1 MTTRRLL
8 AGVCAGLAAIGGVL
22 FLGAVL
28 ADQGVWYAGFVSE
41 VGVPGR
47 PFRTA
52 YQLGLIGVGAGVV
65 LLAVLLRPL
74 GALVGLALALGGVLA
89 AASAVVPCSPG
100 CPLPPYE
107 TPTAQDLVHAGASVA
122 GAGLCALAV
131 LLVALRRTD
140 DAMRRVARVAIGP
153 VVLLGL
159 ATVYGLAFLGR
170 STFTGTVERLLLAL
184 LIAWNV
190 AAAVVAGRTREPNAQ
205 LSVARSGQPY

>member
-1 MTTRRLL
+1 MISRRLL
-8 AGVCAGLAAIGGVL
+8 AGVAAGLAAAGGVL
-22 FLGAVL
+22 FIGAVL

-52 YQLGLIGVGAGVV
+52 YRLGLIGVGVGVV
-65 LLAVLLRPL
+65 LLAGMLRPL
-74 GALVGLALALGGVLA
+74 AGVPALALALGGLLA
-89 AASAVVPCSPG
+89 GASAVVPCSPG

-122 GAGLCALAV
+122 GAGLCALGV
-131 LLVALRRTD
+131 LLLALRPTGG
-140 DAMRRVARVAIGP
+140 ALRRVARVAIGP

-170 STFTGTVERLLLAL
+170 SVFTGTVERLLLAL
-184 LIAWNV
+184 LIAWSV
-190 AAAVVAGRTREPNAQ
+190 AAAVVVGRAREP
-205 LSVARSGQPY
+205 